1 MGQNISTGTT
11 QANISISGALEQK
24 QAKPLRS
31 VMFVSGATT
40 NVTITTPANKVWLI
54 LSMIGRPSAAITID
68 VTTAAGSAARIS
80 SGSSDYVLRP
90 YTMFPFMMEAGDKIE
105 FVRTNTADNLI
116 VTYYEYDA

>member
-40 NVTITTPANKVWLI
+40 NV
-54 LSMIGRPSAAITID
+54 
-68 VTTAAGSAARIS
+68 
-80 SGSSDYVLRP
+80 
-90 YTMFPFMMEAGDKIE
+90 F
-105 FVRTNTADNLI
+105 
-116 VTYYEYDA
+116 